1 MKLDKLEV
9 YMKIAHAVKEMSSDD
24 ETQVGAVML
33 SSENRIIA
41 SSFNGFLRGANDY
54 DLPRT
59 RPGKYEFIQ
68 HAERNLLYN
77 CAYEGIRTKDTT
89 VICTLS
95 PCLECLRACY
105 QSGVK
110 TIIFDKTYSSCSAL
124 GFYETLADV
133 IVDKTMIGKYTRLDM
148 SSVKENGKTFNELL
162 DGIGKEITEELREE
176 FKHNIGVERKK

>member
-1 MKLDKLEV
+1 MKLEKLET

-41 SSFNGFLRGANDY
+41 SSFNGFLRGADDNA
-54 DLPRT
+54 LPRT

-89 VICTLS
+89 IICTLS
-95 PCLECLRACY
+95 PCLDCLRACY

-110 TIIFDKTYSSCSAL
+110 TIIFDRLYSSCSAN

-133 IVDKTMIGKYTRLDM
+133 TVVKTQIGKYTKLNMM
-148 SSVKENGKTFNELL
+148 STKE
-162 DGIGKEITEELREE
+162 
-176 FKHNIGVERKK
+176 GVELFEKELEEILG